1 MSFFGDGGYIY
12 GFWDR
17 IKLMGMVLISHHC
30 SICLNQCIS
39 NACCGG
45 GQNVQKAHGPK
56 ARGYKSKKKK
66 KEKLGSSP
74 RYIVIKEVS
83 GALRKDEVKRSCWA
97 TKPGLLMILVP
108 A

>member
-1 MSFFGDGGYIY
+1 MYKRPMDPKPVG
-12 GFWDR
+12 
-17 IKLMGMVLISHHC
+17 IKV
-30 SICLNQCIS
+30 
-39 NACCGG
+39 
-45 GQNVQKAHGPK
+45 
-56 ARGYKSKKKK
+56 KKG
-66 KEKLGSSP
+66 EFGSSP

>member
-56 ARGYKSKKKK
+56 ARGYKS
-66 KEKLGSSP
+66 EKRRNL
-74 RYIVIKEVS
+74 
-83 GALRKDEVKRSCWA
+83 D
-97 TKPGLLMILVP
+97 P
-108 A
+108 AQGI

>member
-1 MSFFGDGGYIY
+1 ML
-12 GFWDR
+12 W
-17 IKLMGMVLISHHC
+17 
-30 SICLNQCIS
+30 
-39 NACCGG
+39 GG
-45 GQNVQKAHGPK
+45 GRMYKRPMDPK
-56 ARGYKSKKKK
+56 PVGIKVKKK